1 MCDTRGVPRDTEA
14 SYPFTF
20 DELPLH
26 TPAGTTFGFVF
37 ATRSPPWPQCIRTGY
52 SARYARLTPMPL
64 SPLVCYLLR
73 HVTGG
78 CAPVVRCF
86 VCEGPMLMN
95 VHDSMSMLA
104 CQPLL

>member
-37 ATRSPPWPQCIRTGY
+37 TTRSPPWPQCIRTGY

-64 SPLVCYLLR
+64 SPL
-73 HVTGG
+73 G
-78 CAPVVRCF
+78 CDPVR
-86 VCEGPMLMN
+86 
-95 VHDSMSMLA
+95 A
-104 CQPLL
+104 CRRRMRTRGSNAQECS